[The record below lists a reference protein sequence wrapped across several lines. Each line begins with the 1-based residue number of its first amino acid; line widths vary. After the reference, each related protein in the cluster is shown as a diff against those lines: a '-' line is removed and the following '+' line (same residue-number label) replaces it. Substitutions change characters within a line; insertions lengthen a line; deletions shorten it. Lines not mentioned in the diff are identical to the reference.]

1 MKIKY
6 LIILDYSCGEL
17 IKIRLS
23 DEEQMLAEESE
34 DFEDFLYS
42 LEDKYH
48 FRVKDCSW
56 MCCQT
61 LIERDF

>member
-23 DEEQMLAEESE
+23 DEEQMLAEECE

-42 LEDKYH
+42 LEYKYD

-61 LIERDF
+61 LIERNF